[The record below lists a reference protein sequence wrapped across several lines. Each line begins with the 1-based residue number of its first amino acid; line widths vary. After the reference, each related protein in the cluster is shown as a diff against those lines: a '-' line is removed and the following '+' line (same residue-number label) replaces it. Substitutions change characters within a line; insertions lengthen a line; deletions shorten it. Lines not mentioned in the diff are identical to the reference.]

1 MTLKSQIDD
10 TNWVEEAMEL
20 DWNDAGYNSCT
31 IVEYEWEYIDN
42 EEEQEDADY
51 EL

>member
-1 MTLKSQIDD
+1 
-10 TNWVEEAMEL
+10 MEL
-20 DWNDAGYNSCT
+20 DWNDSGYDSCT
-31 IVEYEWEYIDN
+31 IIEYEWEYID